1 MGSGSETGPAGLRDR
16 MREGFAD
23 LSPAQQRLISFLL
36 ENLPTVSDL
45 TITELAEAAGVSVG
59 TISGLSRRLGL
70 RGYQDLRLS
79 LAREAVLIDATGT
92 GGHRLEIP
100 DGPPA
105 MTRAVE
111 RAFGHGL
118 EALVG
123 TAARLEPMETE
134 RAVAAIHAARRVEC
148 IGVGTAGLLAQEAA
162 LKLRKLGI
170 DAVAHADAHV
180 QAMSASLLRP
190 GDVVLAIS
198 HSGRTTDT
206 VRAARLA
213 VAQGATV
220 VAITS
225 EGRSPL
231 ADATSIRLSTTS
243 SDTGFQ
249 VEPMASTIA
258 ALAVIETLFLA
269 ILERAGDEGQERLSR
284 TQAAVEDRHI
294 TGRRW

>member
-1 MGSGSETGPAGLRDR
+1 MRD
-16 MREGFAD
+16 GFAD

-45 TITELAEAAGVSVG
+45 TITELADAAGVSVG

-70 RGYQDLRLS
+70 RGYQDLRLT
-79 LAREAVLIDATGT
+79 LAREAVLADATET

-100 DGPPA
+100 AGPPVIR
-105 MTRAVE
+105 RAVE

-118 EALVG
+118 ESLVS
-123 TAARLEPMETE
+123 TAVRLDTLAMEQ
-134 RAVAAIHAARRVEC
+134 AVEAILSARRVEC
-148 IGVGTAGLLAQEAA
+148 IGVGTAGLLALEAA
-162 LKLRKLGI
+162 LKLRKVGV

-180 QAMSASLLRP
+180 QAMSASLLQP
-190 GDVVLAIS
+190 GDVVVAIS
-198 HSGRTTDT
+198 HSGRTIDT

-213 VAQGATV
+213 LARGATV

-231 ADATSIRLSTTS
+231 ADVAFIRLSTTS

-294 TGRRW
+294 TGRTW